1 MKCVDVRSLFS
12 SYLDGAVSGKQMRN
26 IADHLALCP
35 SCSSEYDATRRTQ
48 ALVASIGK
56 RRAPSDLA
64 LRLRLAI
71 QHERTRKY
79 GTLQGFVLRLE
90 HAFNSFMLP
99 ATAGLV
105 SAVIIFG
112 LLIGLFASPQLNV
125 QNDVSTAL
133 YLPPRL
139 TSAPYGLIGINEPVV
154 LEAYV
159 SSEGRV
165 EDYRIIS
172 GPKESDSLRVQLD
185 NALIFATFEPA
196 RAFGM
201 PSSGRVV
208 ITFEKRNLG
217 I

>member
-1 MKCVDVRSLFS
+1 MKCVEARSLFS
-12 SYLDGAVSGKQMRN
+12 SYLDGVVSGKQMRN
-26 IADHLALCP
+26 IADHLAVCP
-35 SCSSEYDATRRTQ
+35 SCSSDYDATRRTQ
-48 ALVASIGK
+48 ALVASIGR

-71 QHERTRKY
+71 QHERKRKS
-79 GTLQGFVLRLE
+79 GTVQGFLLYLE

-112 LLIGLFASPQLNV
+112 LLIGLFASPQLNA
-125 QNDVSTAL
+125 QNDVPTSL

-139 TSAPYGLIGINEPVV
+139 TSAPYGLIGIDEPIV

-185 NALIFATFEPA
+185 
-196 RAFGM
+196 
-201 PSSGRVV
+201 
-208 ITFEKRNLG
+208 
-217 I
+217 

>member
-1 MKCVDVRSLFS
+1 MKCVEVRSLFS

-35 SCSSEYDATRRTQ
+35 SCSWEYHATRRTQ
-48 ALVASIGK
+48 ALVASVGK

-71 QHERTRKY
+71 QHERARKS

-90 HAFNSFMLP
+90 HGFNSFMLP

-112 LLIGLFASPQLNV
+112 LLIGLFAAPQLNV

-139 TSAPYGLIGINEPVV
+139 TAAPYGLIGINEPVV